1 MEPQKANRGF
11 EPDAMYGNIYSRAQA
26 YAVLALMVLITV
38 SLDLAKLP
46 MHVMVDPIR
55 KTLGWAPSLWC
66 WDLARRWRS
75 CWLVPYSAWRKA
87 VHSCP
92 WG

>member
-26 YAVLALMVLITV
+26 YAVLAMMVLITI

-55 KTLGWAPSLWC
+55 KTLGISDVQISLA
-66 WDLARRWRS
+66 LG
-75 CWLVPYSAWRKA
+75 A
-87 VHSCP
+87 V
-92 WG
+92 